1 MCTLSSCWSTLLN
14 RSTKARRGKVNT
26 YAAEPEEEGRLCG
39 PGTLW
44 PHARNR
50 PQNCGHGGIGGNMR
64 HACCAAAPRV
74 FFSLIGE
81 ARAARGRCLVWFAAS
96 FNPAKSSHTRHRRGT
111 VLFIIFFFKGPSSL
125 LDRVEYSGSKEW
137 CVYHGVY

>member
-1 MCTLSSCWSTLLN
+1 V
-14 RSTKARRGKVNT
+14 RSGHALAACEESPPKLRARRHRRE
-26 YAAEPEEEGRLCG
+26 YAPRVLC
-39 PGTLW
+39 
-44 PHARNR
+44 
-50 PQNCGHGGIGGNMR
+50 
-64 HACCAAAPRV
+64 CCPRV